1 MESRKGAIDMK
12 KSIIAGIA
20 ALSLTFGGVAGASV
34 TTLLYTKEGLKDKY
48 TEEFN
53 KFIEDLS
60 IELREYEEEKVG
72 QLEKESRQYFEAK
85 KQQYRQ
91 AKIKQIDEDYQKA
104 HDEVFSHIDKL
115 FNQGRG
121 E

>member
-1 MESRKGAIDMK
+1 MGVGKMK
-12 KSIIAGIA
+12 K
-20 ALSLTFGGVAGASV
+20 LLTVAVLTGTLMFGGIVGASV
-34 TTLLYTKEGLKDKY
+34 TTLIYTKEGLKDEY